1 MAILRT
7 TVNYFVRG
15 SATLQLTPN
24 SPVQRE
30 LVDTYSVRL
39 WIHDK
44 LVYDHIQSV
53 RNWQMRH
60 YYVQQI
66 AKGFCVVRQ
75 LLGQRINFTEEQ
87 GDNDNE
93 QQESLLSFVT
103 AELSTDWLTVYLK
116 AADFRGDE
124 LVHANVL
131 LRKSHNEV
139 GSIEHDRE
147 GQWGE
152 WDDIVVA
159 WFFCRPNE
167 AIAFGKQLLEEI
179 EQAERVRVELGIPD
193 YDETD

>member
-1 MAILRT
+1 
-7 TVNYFVRG
+7 
-15 SATLQLTPN
+15 
-24 SPVQRE
+24 
-30 LVDTYSVRL
+30 
-39 WIHDK
+39 
-44 LVYDHIQSV
+44 
-53 RNWQMRH
+53 MRH